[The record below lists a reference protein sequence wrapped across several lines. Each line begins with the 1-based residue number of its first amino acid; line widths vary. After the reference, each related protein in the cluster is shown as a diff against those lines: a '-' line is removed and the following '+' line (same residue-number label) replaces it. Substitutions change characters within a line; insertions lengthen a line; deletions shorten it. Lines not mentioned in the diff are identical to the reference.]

1 MMQAYTEDWQPKIL
15 LIGKSGQVGRDL
27 HPLLARFGH
36 VLAPD
41 RHEFDLCRP
50 DSVRDCVRAIR
61 PNIVVNAAAYTAVDK
76 AESEP
81 ELARAVNAVGPGIL
95 AAEAHELGALL
106 VHYSTDYVFDGSKST
121 PYLETD
127 PVNPLNTYG
136 KTKLE
141 GEEAIRNSGCH
152 HLIFRTSWVYS
163 RQGSNFLLTMLRLGR
178 ERQELRI
185 VDDQIGAPT
194 SSGALARAT
203 AKLLKTRV
211 RGDSANSGTYHMT
224 ASGYV
229 SWFGF
234 ATAII
239 ESYPN
244 PSNFCVRRIL
254 PIQASDYVTAARR
267 PLNSRLDCSKLREV
281 LGISMPPWQEDLAD
295 VMGSLIFAVPLESTL
310 VKNRGRG

>member
-1 MMQAYTEDWQPKIL
+1 MQAQTEDWRPKIL

-27 HPLLARFGH
+27 HPLFAQFGQ

-41 RHEFDLCRP
+41 RHDFDFCRP
-50 DSVRDCVRAIR
+50 DSVRNCVRAIR
-61 PNIVVNAAAYTAVDK
+61 PDIIVNAAAYTAVDK

-106 VHYSTDYVFDGSKST
+106 VHYSTDYVFDGSKTT

-127 PVNPLNTYG
+127 PANPLNAYG
-136 KTKLE
+136 KSKLE
-141 GEEAIRNSGCH
+141 GEEALRNSGCD

-178 ERQELRI
+178 EREALRI

-203 AKLLKTRV
+203 AKLLKMRM
-211 RGDSANSGTYHMT
+211 RGDSTKSGTYHMT

-234 ATAII
+234 ANAIF

-244 PSNFCVRRIL
+244 PSDLCVRRIL
-254 PIQASDYVTAARR
+254 PIQASDYVTPARR
-267 PLNSRLDCSKLREV
+267 PLNSRLDCSKLRDV
-281 LGISMPPWQEDLAD
+281 LGISMPPWQEDLAE
-295 VMGSLIFAVPLESTL
+295 VMNSLVPAAISS
-310 VKNRGRG
+310 N

>member
-1 MMQAYTEDWQPKIL
+1 MKIL
-15 LIGKSGQVGRDL
+15 LIGKGGQVGRDL
-27 HPLLARFGH
+27 HPLLAQFGQ

-41 RHEFDLCRP
+41 RHDFDFCRP
-50 DSVRDCVRAIR
+50 DSVRSCVREIR
-61 PNIVVNAAAYTAVDK
+61 PDIIVNAAAYTAVDK

-81 ELARAVNAVGPGIL
+81 ELARAVNAIGPGIL

-106 VHYSTDYVFDGSKST
+106 IHYSTDYVFDGSKTT

-127 PVNPLNTYG
+127 PVNPLNAYG

-141 GEEAIRNSGCH
+141 GEEAIRNSGCD

-178 ERQELRI
+178 EREELRI

-203 AKLLKTRV
+203 AKLLKTRM
-211 RGDSANSGTYHMT
+211 RGDSALANSGTYHMT

-234 ATAII
+234 ANAIF

-244 PSNFCVRRIL
+244 PSDLCVRRIL
-254 PIQASDYVTAARR
+254 PIQASGYVTPARR
-267 PLNSRLDCSKLREV
+267 PLNSRLDCSKLRDV

-295 VMGSLIFAVPLESTL
+295 VMSSLVPVVISSD
-310 VKNRGRG
+310 

>member
-1 MMQAYTEDWQPKIL
+1 LRTPRSSIEAMKIL
-15 LIGKSGQVGRDL
+15 LIGKGGQVGRDL
-27 HPLLARFGH
+27 HPLLAQFGQ
-36 VLAPD
+36 VLAPN
-41 RHEFDLCRP
+41 RHDFDFCRP
-50 DSVRDCVRAIR
+50 DSVRNCVRATR
-61 PNIVVNAAAYTAVDK
+61 PDIIVNAAAYTAVDK

-106 VHYSTDYVFDGSKST
+106 IHYSTDYVFDGSKAT

-127 PVNPLNTYG
+127 PGNPLNTYG

-141 GEEAIRNSGCH
+141 GEEAIRNSGCD

-178 ERQELRI
+178 EREELRI

-234 ATAII
+234 ASAIF

-244 PSNFCVRRIL
+244 PSDLCVRRIL
-254 PIQASDYVTAARR
+254 PIQANDYVTPARR
-267 PLNSRLDCSKLREV
+267 PLNSRLDCSKLRDV
-281 LGISMPPWQEDLAD
+281 LGISMQPWQEGLTE
-295 VMGSLIFAVPLESTL
+295 VMNSLVPVVIL
-310 VKNRGRG
+310 